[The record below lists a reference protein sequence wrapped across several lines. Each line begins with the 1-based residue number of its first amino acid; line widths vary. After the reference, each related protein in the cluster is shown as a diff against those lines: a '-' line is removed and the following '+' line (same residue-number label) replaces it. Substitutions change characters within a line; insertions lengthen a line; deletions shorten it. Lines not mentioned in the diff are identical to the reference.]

1 MVDYSKPNPELIR
14 KMQSSTDDELFRY
27 LENAKRKLPD
37 TRWFVDAIVEEQVKR
52 GGLRNL
58 NAESVRKVI
67 LEHAKRGQTCTYKTV
82 ADGLAVSWEQAHWRL
97 PSVLGEVSEMEH
109 DRGHPFL
116 TAIVVSQK
124 GDCGG
129 GFFEMARKAGASF
142 TDDAK
147 FQDEEQQRVFEF
159 WRDR

>member
-1 MVDYSKPNPELIR
+1 MVDYSEPNPKLIR
-14 KMQSSTDDELFRY
+14 KMQLSSDDDLFGY

-37 TRWFVDAIVEEQVKR
+37 TQWFIDAIVDEQVKR

-82 ADGLAVSWEQAHWRL
+82 GDGLGVSWEQAHWRL

-109 DRGHPFL
+109 DHAARYAEVPRNRRVT
-116 TAIVVSQK
+116 TAHRTGTAARVLVS
-124 GDCGG
+124 
-129 GFFEMARKAGASF
+129 RRRP
-142 TDDAK
+142 
-147 FQDEEQQRVFEF
+147 QR
-159 WRDR
+159 